1 MTDLILKALDLFKW
15 FFRLL
20 GVDYE
25 IFRILIWVKL
35 TVDNRQEKSMVQRK
49 GKKEMSNSM
58 LKVTIIYALMGI
70 FLGLLLL
77 GIQSAFTSM
86 VMVFSMVMVM
96 TAVALISDFTSVLLD
111 TTDNAILLPRPIDSR
126 TMATARITHIVIYIL
141 MITLALT
148 AVSIVMGTIKFGP
161 LFPIAFIV
169 ALFFAV
175 LFVVFL
181 ANVFYLL
188 LIKISSE
195 DHFRDI
201 ILYFQ
206 IFMAA
211 FAMGSYQL
219 LPRLMEMDALKGFTL
234 PIRWW
239 TYFLPPAWMASS
251 IDMAV
256 NGDFSAAKIVMS
268 LTGVVIP
275 IASVYIVIKYLAPGF
290 SQALLQMDATG
301 SASDK
306 SILTA
311 HKKGKFQTFLSR
323 IFTANSS
330 EQSVFQLSWKLSS
343 RDRKFKLRTYPTFGY
358 MLIIAFILSVY
369 QGEGN
374 LLENIQNLPSTGK
387 YLIFLYL
394 GCLVIPIVVLQQ
406 RFSDQHEA
414 SWIYYSF
421 PFASPGDILKGS
433 LKTMVVK
440 YGFSVFIPLSLFVF
454 LVWGPHVLDDI
465 VLAFLNMIIASLAIG
480 IMVRK
485 DFPFS
490 KKASSAAESQKGMT
504 GLLTFLFPA
513 ILGGIHYG
521 LTLLPYAIPAAIVIA
536 MGIAYLGMKLYGQ
549 TTWKMINY

>member
-1 MTDLILKALDLFKW
+1 MTDFILKALDLFKW

-25 IFRILIWVKL
+25 KFRILIWVKL

-58 LKVTIIYALMGI
+58 LWVTIIYAFMGI
-70 FLGLLLL
+70 FVGLMLL

-86 VMVFSMVMVM
+86 VFVFSMVMVM

-111 TTDNAILLPRPIDSR
+111 TTDNAILMPRPIDSR
-126 TMATARITHIVIYIL
+126 TMAMARITHIVIYIL
-141 MITLALT
+141 LITLALT
-148 AVSIVMGTIKFGP
+148 TASIIIGTIKFGP
-161 LFPIAFIV
+161 LFTIVFII

-188 LIKISSE
+188 LMKISSE

-219 LPRLMEMDALKGFTL
+219 MPRLMEMDALKGFTL

-239 TYFLPPAWMASS
+239 TYFLPPAWMASP

-256 NGDFSAAKIVMS
+256 NGDFSAAKIVMT
-268 LTGVVIP
+268 LTGLVIP
-275 IASVYIVIKYLAPGF
+275 IVSVYVVIKYLAPGF

-387 YLIFLYL
+387 YLIFLYI

-490 KKASSAAESQKGMT
+490 KKATSAAESQKGIT
-504 GLLTFLFPA
+504 GVLLFTFPA
-513 ILGGIHYG
+513 ALGGIHYG
-521 LTLLPYAIPAAIVIA
+521 LTLLPYAIPAAIILA
-536 MGIAYLGMKLYGQ
+536 LGIAYMAMKLYGQ

>member
-15 FFRLL
+15 FFRSL

-25 IFRILIWVKL
+25 KFRVLLWVKL
-35 TVDNRQEKSMVQRK
+35 TVDNRQEKSMAQRK

-58 LKVTIIYALMGI
+58 LRVTIIYALMGI
-70 FLGLLLL
+70 FLGLMLL
-77 GIQSAFTSM
+77 GIQSVFTSM
-86 VMVFSMVMVM
+86 VLVFSMVMVM

-111 TTDNAILLPRPIDSR
+111 TTDNTILLPRPIDSR
-126 TMATARITHIVIYIL
+126 TLATARITHIVIYIL

-148 AVSIVMGTIKFGP
+148 IASIIIGTIKFGP
-161 LFPIAFIV
+161 LFTIAFIIT
-169 ALFFAV
+169 LFFAV

-188 LIKISSE
+188 LMNISSG
-195 DHFRDI
+195 DHFHDI

-219 LPRLMEMDALKGFTL
+219 LPRLMEMDALKGFIL

-239 TYFLPPAWMASS
+239 TYLLPPAWMAAP
-251 IDMAV
+251 IDIAV
-256 NGDFSAAKIVMS
+256 NGDFSAAKIMMS

-275 IASVYIVIKYLAPGF
+275 IASVYVVIKYLAPGF
-290 SQALLQMDATG
+290 SRALSHLEAVG
-301 SASDK
+301 SSTEK
-306 SILTA
+306 NLITA
-311 HKKGKFQTFLSR
+311 QKKGKFHTFLSR

-343 RDRKFKLRTYPTFGY
+343 RDRKFKLRTYPAFGY

-387 YLIFLYL
+387 YLIFLYI
-394 GCLVIPIVVLQQ
+394 GCIVIPIVVLQQ
-406 RFSDQHEA
+406 RFSDQYES

-421 PFASPGDILKGS
+421 PFDSPGDIQKGS
-433 LKTMVVK
+433 LKAMVVK
-440 YGFSVFIPLSLFVF
+440 YGFPVFIPLSFFVF
-454 LVWGPHVLDDI
+454 FVWGPHVLDDI
-465 VLAFLNMIIASLAIG
+465 VLAFLNMIISSLVVG
-480 IMVRK
+480 FMVRK
-485 DFPFS
+485 DLPFS
-490 KKASSAAESQKGMT
+490 RKASSAAESQKNMT

-536 MGIAYLGMKLYGQ
+536 VGIAYLGMKLYGQ
-549 TTWKMINY
+549 TTWKMINF